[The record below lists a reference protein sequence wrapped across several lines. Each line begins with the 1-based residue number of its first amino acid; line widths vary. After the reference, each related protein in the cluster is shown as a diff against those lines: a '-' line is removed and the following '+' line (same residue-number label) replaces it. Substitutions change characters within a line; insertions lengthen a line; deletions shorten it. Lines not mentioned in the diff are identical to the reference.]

1 MAPEFS
7 VSIERNDQ
15 CNTVHLEGELDLA
28 NVDQLRTALADV
40 HGGINLDVRGLSFID
55 CAGVAVLTEIARN
68 NGTMTIH
75 GANHLV
81 RRVLD
86 ICDLTDWLR

>member
-7 VSIERNDQ
+7 LSIERHHD
-15 CNTVHLEGELDLA
+15 CNIVHLEGELDLA
-28 NVDQLRTALADV
+28 SVDQLRSALADV
-40 HGGINLDVRGLSFID
+40 HGSINLDARELSFID
-55 CAGVAVLTEIARN
+55 CAGVHALAEIARN
-68 NGTMTIH
+68 NGGLTIH
-75 GANHLV
+75 GATPLV